1 MESSKSQTVL
11 FCKEGTA
18 TAGQE
23 MDSDLG
29 LQIIPPCLL
38 YFV

>member
-1 MESSKSQTVL
+1 MESSNSQTAL

-29 LQIIPPCLL
+29 L
-38 YFV
+38 